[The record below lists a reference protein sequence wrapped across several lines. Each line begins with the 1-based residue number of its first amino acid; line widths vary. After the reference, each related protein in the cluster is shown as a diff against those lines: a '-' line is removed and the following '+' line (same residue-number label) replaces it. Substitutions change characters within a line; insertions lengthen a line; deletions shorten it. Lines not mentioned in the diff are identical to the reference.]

1 MQLHDILV
9 VGVAGLLA
17 GLINGV
23 VGGASLMTFPV
34 LVATGLAPVQAA
46 VTNTVGIGGAN
57 VFALIPHRTSMRWA
71 FRAWR
76 RGAFFTAVGAALG
89 AYLLLALPERVF
101 EVVVPVFVF
110 FATLAMMRRLPVH
123 EPEGTGHP
131 HTEARLAAAGIY
143 SGYFGSGMGII
154 AMAILAND
162 GRLDMRGV
170 SVVKNYVIA
179 VANTVATLYFLP
191 SGETAWAQAGIL
203 FITSATGGYLSGRLL
218 DRLNQELLRWVV
230 VTVGLVSTVYL
241 TLRLFSVG

>member
-1 MQLHDILV
+1 MDLHEVLIV
-9 VGVAGLLA
+9 AVAGLAA

-57 VFALIPHRTSMRWA
+57 VFALIPHRKSMAWA
-71 FRAWR
+71 FTAWR
-76 RGAFFTAVGAALG
+76 RGAMWTAIGAAFG
-89 AYLLLALPERVF
+89 AFLLLALPARVF
-101 EVVVPVFVF
+101 ELVVPVFVF
-110 FATLAMMRRLPVH
+110 FATLAMMRRLPEH
-123 EPEGTGHP
+123 EPDGGGHP
-131 HTEARLAAAGIY
+131 HTNTRLGLAGIY

-179 VANTVATLYFLP
+179 VANTVATIYFLP

-203 FITSATGGYLSGRLL
+203 FVTSATGGYLSGKLL
-218 DRLNQELLRWVV
+218 DRLNQKFLRSVV
-230 VTVGLVSTVYL
+230 VAVGLIATVYL
-241 TLRLFSVG
+241 TIRLF

>member
-1 MQLHDILV
+1 MDFNDALII
-9 VGVAGLLA
+9 GVAGLIA

-23 VGGASLMTFPV
+23 VGGASLLTFPL

-57 VFALIPHRTSMRWA
+57 VFALIPHRKSMAWA
-71 FRAWR
+71 FKAWR
-76 RGAFFTAVGAALG
+76 KAAVWTAIGAAVGAF
-89 AYLLLALPERVF
+89 LLLALPARVF

-110 FATLAMMRRLPVH
+110 LATLAMLKRLPDH
-123 EPEGTGHP
+123 QPDGEGHP
-131 HTEARLAAAGIY
+131 HTDARLGIAGIY

-154 AMAILAND
+154 SMAILAND

-191 SGETAWAQAGIL
+191 SGQTAWVHAGIL
-203 FITSATGGYLSGRLL
+203 FATSAVGGYLSGRVL
-218 DRLNQELLRWVV
+218 DRFNQTLLRWVV
-230 VTVGLVSTVYL
+230 VAVGLVSSVYL
-241 TLRLFSVG
+241 TIRLF

>member
-57 VFALIPHRTSMRWA
+57 VFALIPHRTTMRWA
-71 FRAWR
+71 FTAWR

-89 AYLLLALPERVF
+89 AYLLLALPARVF

-110 FATLAMMRRLPVH
+110 FATLAMMRKLPAH
-123 EPEGTGHP
+123 QPEGVGHP

-179 VANTVATLYFLP
+179 VANTVATIYFLP

-203 FITSATGGYLSGRLL
+203 FVTSAAGGYLSGRLL
-218 DRLNQELLRWVV
+218 DRLNQTLLRAVV
-230 VTVGLVSTVYL
+230 VIVGLVSTVYL

>member
-1 MQLHDILV
+1 MHLHDTLV
-9 VGVAGLLA
+9 IGFVGLIA

-57 VFALIPHRTSMRWA
+57 VFALIPHRRSMRPA
-71 FRAWR
+71 FTAWR
-76 RGAFFTAVGAALG
+76 RAAIYTAIGAAFGAF
-89 AYLLLALPERVF
+89 LLLALPARVF

-110 FATLAMMRRLPVH
+110 FATLAMMRKLPVH
-123 EPEGTGHP
+123 QPDGEGNP

-162 GRLDMRGV
+162 GRLDMRSV

-179 VANTVATLYFLP
+179 VANTVATIYFLP
-191 SGETAWAQAGIL
+191 SGETAWAQAGVL
-203 FITSATGGYLSGRLL
+203 FVTSALGGYASGRVL
-218 DRLNQELLRWVV
+218 DHLNQKLLRIVV
-230 VTVGLVSTVYL
+230 IVVGLISTVYL

>member
-1 MQLHDILV
+1 MHLHDTLI
-9 VGVAGLLA
+9 VGVAGLIA

-23 VGGASLMTFPV
+23 VGGASLLTFPV

-57 VFALIPHRTSMRWA
+57 VFALIPHRKSMRWA
-71 FRAWR
+71 FVAWR

-89 AYLLLALPERVF
+89 AFLLLALPERVF

-110 FATLAMMRRLPVH
+110 LATMAMLRRLPEH
-123 EPEGTGHP
+123 QPDGNGHP
-131 HTEARLAAAGIY
+131 HTEARLAAAGVY

-179 VANTVATLYFLP
+179 IANTVATIYFLP
-191 SGETAWAQAGIL
+191 SGQTAWAQAGVL
-203 FITSATGGYLSGRLL
+203 FATSALGGYLSGRLL
-218 DRLNQELLRWVV
+218 DRLNQTFLRWVV
-230 VTVGLVSTVYL
+230 VMVGLVSTVFL
-241 TLRLFSVG
+241 TLRLFAVG